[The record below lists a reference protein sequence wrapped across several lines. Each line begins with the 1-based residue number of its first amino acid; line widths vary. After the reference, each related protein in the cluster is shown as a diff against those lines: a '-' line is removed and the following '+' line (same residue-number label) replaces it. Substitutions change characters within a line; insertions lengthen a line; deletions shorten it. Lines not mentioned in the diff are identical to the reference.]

1 MMAKILIVD
10 DSNLSRRM
18 LRRQLEAGG
27 HEVIEAA
34 NGMAALEQYVLEKP
48 DLVLL
53 DMTMA
58 DMHGLEVLA
67 QLRRLDPQARVLA
80 ASADVQSSTRAMV
93 LSEGGLGFI
102 TKPFVADEVLKAV
115 QIALEGDHGTH

>member
-27 HEVIEAA
+27 HEVIEAG
-34 NGMAALEQYVLEKP
+34 NGLAALEQYVLEKP

-53 DMTMA
+53 DMTMT

-67 QLRRLDPQARVLA
+67 QLRRLDPHARVLA

>member
-1 MMAKILIVD
+1 MAKILIVD

-18 LRRQLEAGG
+18 LRRQLEPGG
-27 HEVIEAA
+27 HQVIEAA
-34 NGMAALEQYVLEKP
+34 DGMTALEQYVLEKP

-53 DMTMA
+53 DMTMT

-67 QLRRLDPQARVLA
+67 QLRTLDPQARVLA

-102 TKPFVADEVLKAV
+102 TKPFAADEVLRAV
-115 QIALEGDHGTH
+115 HRALEDEHGTH